1 LFACKNPE
9 AEKLPVKGVQFVS
22 DSEGRKVAVLPDLEE
37 WGELREDIYDN
48 VVADER
54 AGESSSRLGDFENE

>member
-1 LFACKNPE
+1 M
-9 AEKLPVKGVQFVS
+9 PVKGVQFVS